1 MATKKELDRIR
12 LTDRRATAWQKRV
25 AAFESARDSDSL
37 SDAELAKLA
46 TRLERQRDEL
56 LQQLEAQRPLREELA
71 QPRERPGSDNSRRQL
86 LELRY
91 EIDEDLAAGR
101 MTEAE
106 HSSCRQRI
114 EDSLRHLD
122 EPGRPGETIRVVGIP
137 RKKIDIEKLALV
149 YWLQAR
155 RQIREKQGLPPPT
168 DEEVRHEEIL
178 WLQTKAAVRAD
189 KQQEDAASAKKQ
201 EAADR
206 RFRSNK
212 PRQLRQATWDWLLD
226 QGLRDLPA
234 DGHLGAPVAQYGIF
248 DAPELLRSTV
258 IQLDDAVDY
267 IIDSQTV
274 RELAS
279 SSKTT
284 TLVCL
289 SDRQRRSVARE
300 AIEHAVADGPIFDQ
314 LDV

>member
-1 MATKKELDRIR
+1 LSVSATGSYSS
-12 LTDRRATAWQKRV
+12 LTR
-25 AAFESARDSDSL
+25 SARS
-37 SDAELAKLA
+37 AKNW
-46 TRLERQRDEL
+46 
-56 LQQLEAQRPLREELA
+56 
-71 QPRERPGSDNSRRQL
+71 PRERPGSDTSRRRL

-114 EDSLRHLD
+114 EDSLRQLD
-122 EPGRPGETIRVVGIP
+122 EPRRPGETIRVVGIP

-149 YWLQAR
+149 YWMQAR
-155 RQIREKQGLPPPT
+155 RQIREKKGLPPPT
-168 DEEVRHEEIL
+168 DEEVRHEESL
-178 WLQTKAAVRAD
+178 WLQTKAAVKAD

-234 DGHLGAPVAQYGIF
+234 DGHLGALVAQYGIF